1 MPTCCYRNEDRA
13 ISGFLT
19 KDEQLIDRIN
29 NAAGLIL
36 GVSENRTW
44 IEIFFEGDLMHT
56 KTVNLPADI
65 LFDIYVEE
73 IPHKTTVYEHPR
85 TMIFFEGS
93 CDLEITRDENR
104 IIVQGTSGKGAINQA

>member
-1 MPTCCYRNEDRA
+1 MPTLCYRNEDRV
-13 ISGFLT
+13 INGSLT
-19 KDEQLIDRIN
+19 EDEQLIDRIN

-56 KTVNLPADI
+56 KTVNLPADT

-73 IPHKTTVYEHPR
+73 IPQDYGLRTPANDDLLRGFLRPR
-85 TMIFFEGS
+85 DHS
-93 CDLEITRDENR
+93 
-104 IIVQGTSGKGAINQA
+104 